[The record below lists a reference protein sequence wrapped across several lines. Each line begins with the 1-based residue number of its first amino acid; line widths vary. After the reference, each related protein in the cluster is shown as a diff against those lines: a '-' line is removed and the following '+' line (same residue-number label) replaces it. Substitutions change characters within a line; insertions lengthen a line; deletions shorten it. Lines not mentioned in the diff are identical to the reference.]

1 MNKYKDYLDKAKDNY
16 RDYTFEELV
25 EELKEYKEYLSSL
38 EQVIPF
44 EQSLFILKDG
54 NKKIMKVW
62 NSDDSDFVEL
72 VNMLIKICKNE
83 INMIKAM
90 LYDMIE
96 KGNLED

>member
-1 MNKYKDYLDKAKDNY
+1 MNKYKDYLAKAIKCY

-25 EELKEYKEYLSSL
+25 EELKEYKEYLTSL

-83 INMIKAM
+83 INMMKAM

-96 KGNLED
+96 RGNLED